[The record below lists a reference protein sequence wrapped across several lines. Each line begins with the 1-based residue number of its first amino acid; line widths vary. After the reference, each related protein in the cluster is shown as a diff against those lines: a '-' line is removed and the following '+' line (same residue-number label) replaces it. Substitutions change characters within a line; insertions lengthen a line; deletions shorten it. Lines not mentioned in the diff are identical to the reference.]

1 MIKQDMSGHSE
12 GVITEQTHDMDQK
25 CDISKC
31 EQKRQGKDKKKQCY
45 RYNI

>member
-25 CDISKC
+25 R
-31 EQKRQGKDKKKQCY
+31 EQNRQEKDKTNTECY
-45 RYNI
+45 RYNM